1 MFPRDVCLFQFSF
14 FLAGFS
20 GDRFVVF
27 AVCWEKHA
35 GLFVGG
41 KVGASGVGGAFGH
54 RHQQQRVYVY
64 RDDWDDLRNGFV
76 VFVDDVWLD
85 YGGFD
90 GVSFGSESDSEAGK
104 RRAGGIFRSA
114 FGVLAGEA

>member
-27 AVCWEKHA
+27 TFRQEKHA
-35 GLFVGG
+35 GLFAGG

-54 RHQQQRVYVY
+54 RHQQQRVYVH
-64 RDDWDDLRNGFV
+64 RDDWDDLCNGFV
-76 VFVDDVWLD
+76 VVVDDVWLD
-85 YGGFD
+85 CGGFD
-90 GVSFGSESDSEAGK
+90 GVFFGGEGDSAAG
-104 RRAGGIFRSA
+104 
-114 FGVLAGEA
+114 